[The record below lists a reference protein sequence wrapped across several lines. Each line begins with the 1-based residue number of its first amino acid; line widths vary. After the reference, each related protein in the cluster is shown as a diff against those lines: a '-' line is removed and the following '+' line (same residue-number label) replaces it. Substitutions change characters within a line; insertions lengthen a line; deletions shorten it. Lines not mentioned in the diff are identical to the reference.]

1 MKKILNWMLTSCR
14 ACSRSTK
21 RASSLCA
28 RSIAAFAAIL
38 ICGATVLTSCN
49 DNPDNPTP
57 SQPGVEGEASVPFE
71 EPTDDQLEVK
81 VTADMP
87 TAVLAQFDESTVAA
101 ALIKRLPQTTTAIND
116 DTKLVLLDDSQI
128 KSLTEDDYFAMAR
141 VIFNGGY
148 VALHRPKFENA
159 FFFAVSLDDQFEKIQ
174 NAILKENG
182 VEGADDEPAA
192 SSRNDGDMVRKVNN
206 IRALHRSGEAI
217 DANTV
222 IDELVVFST
231 NANYLIPPY
240 SEELTFE
247 SKSEDEQGQET
258 TVEQK
263 EKFLLN
269 PYHCGHLADG
279 VATWL
284 NTKEQEKADAQQ
296 PDAAN
301 ARRRAEA
308 DEVINS
314 MMSCTDEFTITGSL
328 NAFDDQGRRYN
339 RKDVSNTTIRSWSI
353 HDFGSNRDFYYVEES
368 HHIRMGGENSDK
380 SKTLY
385 WGPYNKEDWMYSI
398 GGTPG
403 AMWAVTKHYNTFPI
417 EGFENAGS
425 NWAFYYGNWLHE
437 SDHTM
442 SLSGAGD
449 IKVEKSLP
457 STDNNQSTETIAIGT
472 TDGTSHTSGWSF
484 GGNIG
489 FNAGKSGSNGT
500 GGGNL
505 GFNFSYTNTNTTS
518 HSTSFTMSTSSVSK
532 DLAIKRNTDGAKVT
546 WTYKAGHTP
555 GVIWEKMWHEMAA
568 PILTNDI
575 DITNKVCWSVKNPS
589 GKYQLAW
596 YRKNWTRARFLNSNR
611 DVSQIFGRSS
621 GYSKTYNL
629 TPPRRFR
636 KEWYCDLR
644 VSGQNLKDDATE
656 KFLAY
661 LREVVNPSMFSN
673 KFYLA
678 EAKDDD
684 VKVIKYNV
692 GVATNI
698 LEKKSNL
705 RDMIEHRAESLGIE
719 EYTIKWFTND
729 EAVNKSHVPFMYKRV
744 IGKN

>member
-1 MKKILNWMLTSCR
+1 MKKILNWML
-14 ACSRSTK
+14 
-21 RASSLCA
+21 
-28 RSIAAFAAIL
+28 AAIF
-38 ICGATVLTSCN
+38 ICGSSVFASCVAN
-49 DNPDNPTP
+49 EDNSSADV
-57 SQPGVEGEASVPFE
+57 PGGEVTEPYV

-128 KSLTEDDYFAMAR
+128 KSLTEDDYFAMSR

-159 FFFAVSLDDQFEKIQ
+159 LFFGVSLDDQFEKIQ

-192 SSRNDGDMVRKVNN
+192 SSSRNDGDMVRKVNN
-206 IRALHRSGEAI
+206 ACAMTNRAAEV

-222 IDELVVFST
+222 IDELMVFSI

-240 SEELTFE
+240 SEELPAA
-247 SKSEDEQGQET
+247 SKTEDEQGQET
-258 TVEQK
+258 TVETK

-279 VATWL
+279 VAAWL
-284 NTKEQEKADAQQ
+284 NAKEQEKADAQQ

-301 ARRRAEA
+301 ASRRAEA

-314 MMSCTDEFTITGSL
+314 IMSSTDEFTVSGSL
-328 NAFDDQGRRYN
+328 WAFDDQGRKYN
-339 RKDVSNTTIRSWSI
+339 RKNASNTTIRSWSI

-385 WGPYNKEDWMYSI
+385 WGPYKKEKWMY
-398 GGTPG
+398 T
-403 AMWAVTKHYNTFPI
+403 TEKKHIVGDIYADVPKKYSI
-417 EGFENAGS
+417 EGYERDGS
-425 NWAFYYGNWLHE
+425 IYAFYYGSWLNE
-437 SDHTM
+437 SSHTM

-457 STDNNQSTETIAIGT
+457 STDNNQTTETIAIGT
-472 TDGTSHTSGWSF
+472 MDGTSHTEGWSIGGSL
-484 GGNIG
+484 GGN
-489 FNAGKSGSNGT
+489 AGMSGSNVT
-500 GGGNL
+500 GGGTA
-505 GFNFSYTNTNTTS
+505 GFNFSFSNSTTTI
-518 HSTSFTMSTSSVSK
+518 HNTSFTMSTSSVSK

-546 WTYKAGHTP
+546 WTYIAGHEP
-555 GVIWEKMWHEMAA
+555 DVIWEKIWHEMAA

-589 GKYQLAW
+589 GQYKLYW
-596 YRKNWTRARFLNSNR
+596 YRNNFTGALFLNSNR
-611 DVSQIFGRSS
+611 DGGKRVGLGCNFDETHTLSA
-621 GYSKTYNL
+621 
-629 TPPRRFR
+629 PRRFK

-644 VSGQNLKDDATE
+644 VSGKNLKDDATE

-661 LREVVNPSMFSN
+661 LREVVNPTMFSN
-673 KFYLA
+673 KFNLA
-678 EAKDDD
+678 EATNDD

-698 LEKKSNL
+698 LKKDSQL
-705 RDMIEHRAESLGIE
+705 REMIEYRAKELGIE
-719 EYTIKWFTND
+719 KYTIKWFTND
-729 EAVNKSHVPFMYKRV
+729 EAVNKKHKPFTFPRE
-744 IGKN
+744 IGKK

>member
-1 MKKILNWMLTSCR
+1 ML
-14 ACSRSTK
+14 
-21 RASSLCA
+21 
-28 RSIAAFAAIL
+28 AAIL
-38 ICGATVLTSCN
+38 ICGSSVFASCVAN
-49 DNPDNPTP
+49 EDNSSADV
-57 SQPGVEGEASVPFE
+57 PGGEVTEPYV

-148 VALHRPKFENA
+148 VALHRPKFGNA
-159 FFFAVSLDDQFEKIQ
+159 LFFGVSLDDQFEKVQ

-192 SSRNDGDMVRKVNN
+192 SSSRNDGDMVRKVNN
-206 IRALHRSGEAI
+206 VRALHRSGETI
-217 DANTV
+217 DENTV

-240 SEELTFE
+240 SEELPVASTI
-247 SKSEDEQGQET
+247 EDEQGQET
-258 TVEQK
+258 TVETK

-279 VATWL
+279 VAAWL
-284 NTKEQEKADAQQ
+284 NTKEQEKAEAQQ
-296 PDAAN
+296 PEAAN

-308 DEVINS
+308 TEVINS
-314 MMSCTDEFTITGSL
+314 MLSCTDEFTITGSL
-328 NAFDDQGRRYN
+328 WAHDDQGRKYN
-339 RKDVSNTTIRSWSI
+339 RKNASNTTIRSWSI

-385 WGPYNKEDWMYSI
+385 WGPYKKEKWMY
-398 GGTPG
+398 T
-403 AMWAVTKHYNTFPI
+403 TEKKHIVGDIYADVPKKYSI
-417 EGFENAGS
+417 EGYERDGS
-425 NWAFYYGNWLHE
+425 IYAFYYGSWLNE
-437 SDHTM
+437 SSHTM

-457 STDNNQSTETIAIGT
+457 STDNNQTTETIAIGSI
-472 TDGTSHTSGWSF
+472 DATSHTSGWSIGGSI
-484 GGNIG
+484 GGN
-489 FNAGKSGSNGT
+489 AGMSGSNAT
-500 GGGNL
+500 GGGSAS
-505 GFNFSYTNTNTTS
+505 FNWGYSESNTTS

-546 WTYKAGHTP
+546 WTYIAGHEP
-555 GVIWEKMWHEMAA
+555 DVIWEKIWHEMAA
-568 PILTNDI
+568 PTLTNDI

-589 GKYQLAW
+589 GQYKLYW
-596 YRKNWTRARFLNSNR
+596 YRNNFTGALFLNSNR
-611 DVSQIFGRSS
+611 DGGKRVGLGCNYDETHTLSA
-621 GYSKTYNL
+621 
-629 TPPRRFR
+629 PRRFK

-644 VSGQNLKDDATE
+644 VSGKNLKDDATE

-661 LREVVNPSMFSN
+661 LREVVNPTMFSN
-673 KFYLA
+673 KFNLA
-678 EAKDDD
+678 EATNDD

-692 GVATNI
+692 GVATKI
-698 LEKKSNL
+698 LEKKSGL
-705 RDMIEHRAESLGIE
+705 RDMIEYRATELGIE
-719 EYTIKWFTND
+719 KYTIKWFTND
-729 EAVNKSHVPFMYKRV
+729 EAVNKKHKPFTFPRE
-744 IGKN
+744 IGKK

>member
-1 MKKILNWMLTSCR
+1 MKKILNWML
-14 ACSRSTK
+14 
-21 RASSLCA
+21 
-28 RSIAAFAAIL
+28 AAIF
-38 ICGATVLTSCN
+38 ICGSSVFASCVAN
-49 DNPDNPTP
+49 EDNSSADV
-57 SQPGVEGEASVPFE
+57 PGGEVI
-71 EPTDDQLEVK
+71 EPYLESTDDQLEVK

-159 FFFAVSLDDQFEKIQ
+159 LFFGVSLDDQFEKIQ

-192 SSRNDGDMVRKVNN
+192 SSRRNDGDMVRKVNN
-206 IRALHRSGEAI
+206 VRALHRSGEEI

-222 IDELVVFST
+222 IDELMVFSI

-240 SEELTFE
+240 SEELPAA
-247 SKSEDEQGQET
+247 SKTEDEQGQKT
-258 TVEQK
+258 TVETK

-284 NTKEQEKADAQQ
+284 NTKEQEKADVQQ

-301 ARRRAEA
+301 ASRRAEA

-314 MMSCTDEFTITGSL
+314 MMSCTDEFTISGSL
-328 NAFDDQGRRYN
+328 RAFDDQGRRYN
-339 RKDVSNTTIRSWSI
+339 RKNASNTTIRSWSI
-353 HDFGSNRDFYYVEES
+353 HDFGSNRDFYYVEEN

-385 WGPYNKEDWMYSI
+385 WGPYDKEKWMYTWEKWNLVGDMYVDAPKKFSVEGYEDQGSI
-398 GGTPG
+398 
-403 AMWAVTKHYNTFPI
+403 Y
-417 EGFENAGS
+417 
-425 NWAFYYGNWLHE
+425 AFYYGSWLDE
-437 SDHTM
+437 SSHAM
-442 SLSGAGD
+442 SLAGAGE
-449 IKVEKSLP
+449 INVEKSLP
-457 STDNNQSTETIAIGT
+457 STDNNQTTETIAIGT

-484 GGNIG
+484 GGSLG
-489 FNAGKSGSNGT
+489 GNAGMSGSNGT
-500 GGGNL
+500 GGGSG
-505 GFNFSYTNTNTTS
+505 GFNFSYSKSTTTI
-518 HSTSFTMSTSSVSK
+518 HNTSFTMSTSSVSK

-546 WTYKAGHTP
+546 WTYEAGHTP
-555 GVIWEKMWHEMAA
+555 RVIWDKMWHEMAA

-596 YRKNWTRARFLNSNR
+596 SRTNWIKAVFVQWGKSSGQRFALNSACA
-611 DVSQIFGRSS
+611 
-621 GYSKTYNL
+621 KTYNL

-644 VSGQNLKDDATE
+644 VSGKNLKDDATE

-661 LREVVNPSMFSN
+661 LREVVNPTMFSN
-673 KFYLA
+673 KFNLA
-678 EAKDDD
+678 EATNDG

-692 GVATNI
+692 GVATKI
-698 LEKKSNL
+698 LKKNSQL
-705 RDMIEHRAESLGIE
+705 RDMIEYRAKELGIE
-719 EYTIKWFTND
+719 KYTIKWFTND
-729 EAVNKSHVPFMYKRV
+729 EAVNKKHKPFTFPRE

>member
-1 MKKILNWMLTSCR
+1 MKKILNWML
-14 ACSRSTK
+14 
-21 RASSLCA
+21 
-28 RSIAAFAAIL
+28 AAIF
-38 ICGATVLTSCN
+38 ICGSSVFASCVAN
-49 DNPDNPTP
+49 EDNSSADV
-57 SQPGVEGEASVPFE
+57 PGGEVIEPYV

-128 KSLTEDDYFAMAR
+128 KSLTEDDYFAMSR
-141 VIFNGGY
+141 VLFNGGY

-159 FFFAVSLDDQFEKIQ
+159 FFFAVSLDDQFEKVQ

-206 IRALHRSGEAI
+206 IRALHRSGEEI

-222 IDELVVFST
+222 IDELMVFSI

-240 SEELTFE
+240 SEEMPFE

-258 TVEQK
+258 TVETK

-279 VATWL
+279 VAAWL
-284 NTKEQEKADAQQ
+284 NAKEQEKTEAQQ
-296 PDAAN
+296 PEAVSAKH
-301 ARRRAEA
+301 RAEA
-308 DEVINS
+308 NEVINS
-314 MMSCTDEFTITGSL
+314 MMSCTDEFTISGSL
-328 NAFDDQGRRYN
+328 WAYDSQGKQYN
-339 RKDVSNTTIRSWSI
+339 RKNVSNTTIRSWSI

-385 WGPYNKEDWMYSI
+385 WGPYKKEDWTYSI

-417 EGFENAGS
+417 EGFEDYGS
-425 NWAFYYGNWLHE
+425 NWSFYYGSWLSSSSH
-437 SDHTM
+437 SM
-442 SLSGAGD
+442 SLAGAGE
-449 IKVEKSLP
+449 INVEKSLP
-457 STDNNQSTETIAIGT
+457 STDNNQTTETIAIGT
-472 TDGTSHTSGWSF
+472 TDGTSHTEGWSIGGSL
-484 GGNIG
+484 GGN
-489 FNAGKSGSNGT
+489 AGMSGSNGT
-500 GGGNL
+500 GGGSAS
-505 GFNFSYTNTNTTS
+505 FNFSYSNSTTTI
-518 HSTSFTMSTSSVSK
+518 HNTSFTMSTSSVSK

-546 WTYKAGHTP
+546 WSYEAGHTP
-555 GVIWEKMWHEMAA
+555 GVIWDKFWHEMAA
-568 PILTNDI
+568 PTLTNDI

-589 GKYQLAW
+589 GQYQLAW
-596 YRKNWTRARFLNSNR
+596 YRKNWTRALFVQW
-611 DVSQIFGRSS
+611 DKSS
-621 GYSKTYNL
+621 GRRVAMSSACAETHNL

-661 LREVVNPSMFSN
+661 LREVVNPTMFSN

-678 EAKDDD
+678 EAEDDD

-692 GVATNI
+692 GVATKI

-705 RDMIEHRAESLGIE
+705 RDMIEYRAKELGIE
-719 EYTIKWFTND
+719 KYTIKWFTND
-729 EAVNKSHVPFMYKRV
+729 EAVNKKHKPFTFPRE

>member
-1 MKKILNWMLTSCR
+1 MKKILNWML
-14 ACSRSTK
+14 
-21 RASSLCA
+21 
-28 RSIAAFAAIL
+28 AAIF
-38 ICGATVLTSCN
+38 ICGSSVFASCVAN
-49 DNPDNPTP
+49 EDNSSADV
-57 SQPGVEGEASVPFE
+57 PGGEVIEPYV

-128 KSLTEDDYFAMAR
+128 KSLTEDDYFAMSR

-159 FFFAVSLDDQFEKIQ
+159 LFFAVSLDDQFEKIQ

-192 SSRNDGDMVRKVNN
+192 SSSRNDGDMVRKVNN
-206 IRALHRSGEAI
+206 VRELHRSGEAI

-240 SEELTFE
+240 SEEMPAA
-247 SKSEDEQGQET
+247 SKTEDEQGQET
-258 TVEQK
+258 TVETK

-284 NTKEQEKADAQQ
+284 NTKEQEKTEAQQ

-457 STDNNQSTETIAIGT
+457 STDNNQTTETIAIGT

-489 FNAGKSGSNGT
+489 FNAGKSNGNWG

-505 GFNFSYTNTNTTS
+505 GFNFSYSNSTTTI
-518 HSTSFTMSTSSVSK
+518 HNTSFTMSTSSVSK

-546 WTYKAGHTP
+546 WSYKAGHTP

-629 TPPRRFR
+629 TPPRRFK

-644 VSGQNLKDDATE
+644 VSGKNLKDDATE

-661 LREVVNPSMFSN
+661 LREVVNPTMFSN
-673 KFYLA
+673 KFNLA
-678 EAKDDD
+678 EATNDGVD
-684 VKVIKYNV
+684 VIKYNV
-692 GVATNI
+692 GVATKI
-698 LEKKSNL
+698 LKKNSQL
-705 RDMIEHRAESLGIE
+705 RDMIEYRAKELGIE
-719 EYTIKWFTND
+719 KYTIKWFTND
-729 EAVNKSHVPFMYKRV
+729 EAVNKKHKPFTFPRE

>member
-1 MKKILNWMLTSCR
+1 MKKIMNWML
-14 ACSRSTK
+14 
-21 RASSLCA
+21 
-28 RSIAAFAAIL
+28 AAIF
-38 ICGATVLTSCN
+38 ICGASVFASCVAN
-49 DNPDNPTP
+49 EDNSSADV
-57 SQPGVEGEASVPFE
+57 PGGEVTEPYV
-71 EPTDDQLEVK
+71 EPTADQLEVK

-101 ALIKRLPQTTTAIND
+101 ALIKRLPQTTTAIGD

-159 FFFAVSLDDQFEKIQ
+159 LFFAVSLDDQFEIVQ

-182 VEGADDEPAA
+182 VEGADDKPAA
-192 SSRNDGDMVRKVNN
+192 SRRNDGDMVRKVNN
-206 IRALHRSGEAI
+206 IRALTRSGEEI

-240 SEELTFE
+240 SEDLPVE

-258 TVEQK
+258 TVEHK
-263 EKFLLN
+263 EKVLLN
-269 PYHCGHLADG
+269 AYHCGHLADG
-279 VATWL
+279 VAAWL
-284 NTKEQEKADAQQ
+284 NAKEQEKAQTQQ
-296 PDAAN
+296 PEAAS
-301 ARRRAEA
+301 ASTRAEA
-308 DEVINS
+308 NEVINS
-314 MMSCTDEFTITGSL
+314 MLSCTDEFTITGSL
-328 NAFDDQGRRYN
+328 NALDDQGRKYN
-339 RKDVSNTTIRSWSI
+339 RKNVSNTTIRSWSV

-385 WGPYNKEDWMYSI
+385 WGPYDKEKWMYTTEKKYI
-398 GGTPG
+398 LGNAYMYVP
-403 AMWAVTKHYNTFPI
+403 KTFSV
-417 EGFENAGS
+417 EGHEKDGS
-425 NWAFYYGNWLHE
+425 NWVFYYGSWLDKSE
-437 SDHTM
+437 HTM

-484 GGNIG
+484 GGSLG

-505 GFNFSYTNTNTTS
+505 GFNFSYTNTTTTI
-518 HSTSFTMSTSSVSK
+518 HNTSFTMSTSSVSK
-532 DLAIKRNTDGAKVT
+532 DLAINRNTDGAKVT

-555 GVIWEKMWHEMAA
+555 KFIYEKTWHEMAA

-589 GKYQLAW
+589 GQYQLYW
-596 YRKNWTRARFLNSNR
+596 YRVNWTKALFVQDNKNTRVAYSW
-611 DVSQIFGRSS
+611 GS
-621 GYSKTYNL
+621 GYSETHDL

-644 VSGQNLKDDATE
+644 VYGKNLKDDATE

-678 EAKDDD
+678 EAEDDD

-692 GVATNI
+692 GIATSI
-698 LEKKSNL
+698 LEKESGL
-705 RDMIEHRAESLGIE
+705 REMIEYRAERLGIE

-729 EAVNKSHVPFMYKRV
+729 EAVKKNHLPFTYKRE

>member
-1 MKKILNWMLTSCR
+1 MKKILNWML
-14 ACSRSTK
+14 
-21 RASSLCA
+21 
-28 RSIAAFAAIL
+28 AAIF
-38 ICGATVLTSCN
+38 ICCSSVFASCVAN
-49 DNPDNPTP
+49 EDNSSADV
-57 SQPGVEGEASVPFE
+57 PGGEVTEPYV

-128 KSLTEDDYFAMAR
+128 KSLTEDDYFAIAR

-159 FFFAVSLDDQFEKIQ
+159 LFFAVSLDDQFEKVQ

-192 SSRNDGDMVRKVNN
+192 SRRNDGDMVRKVNN
-206 IRALHRSGEAI
+206 VRALHRSGEAI
-217 DANTV
+217 DENTV
-222 IDELVVFST
+222 IEELLVFST

-240 SEELTFE
+240 SEEMPVASTM
-247 SKSEDEQGQET
+247 EDEQGQET

-263 EKFLLN
+263 VKYLLN

-284 NTKEQEKADAQQ
+284 NAKEQEKADAQQ

-308 DEVINS
+308 TEVINS
-314 MMSCTDEFTITGSL
+314 MMSCTDEFTVTGSL
-328 NAFDDQGRRYN
+328 WAFDDQGRRYN
-339 RKDVSNTTIRSWSI
+339 RKNVSNTTIRSWSI

-385 WGPYNKEDWMYSI
+385 WGPYDKEKWMYTWEKWNPVGDMYVDVPKKFS
-398 GGTPG
+398 
-403 AMWAVTKHYNTFPI
+403 VQ
-417 EGFENAGS
+417 GFEDYGS
-425 NWAFYYGNWLHE
+425 NWSFYYGSWLDE
-437 SDHTM
+437 SSHAM

-457 STDNNQSTETIAIGT
+457 STDNNQTTETIAIGS
-472 TDGTSHTSGWSF
+472 TDVSTHTSGWSIGGSI
-484 GGNIG
+484 GGN
-489 FNAGKSGSNGT
+489 
-500 GGGNL
+500 GGGPS
-505 GFNFSYTNTNTTS
+505 FNFGYSDTNTTS
-518 HSTSFTMSTSSVSK
+518 HSTSFNMSTSSVSK
-532 DLAIKRNTDGAKVT
+532 DLAIYRNTDGAKVT
-546 WTYKAGHTP
+546 WTYKAGHDP
-555 GVIWEKMWHEMAA
+555 GVIWEKNWHEMAA

-575 DITNKVCWSVKNPS
+575 DITNKVCWSVENPS
-589 GKYQLAW
+589 GQYTMAW
-596 YRKNWTRARFLNSNR
+596 YRENWTRALFLQWGKS
-611 DVSQIFGRSS
+611 SSKTFALSS
-621 GYSKTYNL
+621 GHAKTYDL
-629 TPPRRFR
+629 TAPRRFR

-678 EAKDDD
+678 EAEDDD

-719 EYTIKWFTND
+719 KYTIKWFTND

>member
-1 MKKILNWMLTSCR
+1 ML
-14 ACSRSTK
+14 
-21 RASSLCA
+21 
-28 RSIAAFAAIL
+28 AAIF
-38 ICGATVLTSCN
+38 ICGSSVFASCVAN
-49 DNPDNPTP
+49 EDNSSADV
-57 SQPGVEGEASVPFE
+57 PGGEVTEPYV

-87 TAVLAQFDESTVAA
+87 TAVLAQFDESTVGA
-101 ALIKRLPQTTTAIND
+101 ALIKRLLQTTTAIND

-128 KSLTEDDYFAMAR
+128 RSLTEDDYFAMAR

-159 FFFAVSLDDQFEKIQ
+159 LFFGVSLDDQFEKIQ

-192 SSRNDGDMVRKVNN
+192 SSSNDGDMVRKVNN
-206 IRALHRSGEAI
+206 VRALHRSGEEI

-222 IDELVVFST
+222 IYELVVFST

-240 SEELTFE
+240 SEELPVA
-247 SKSEDEQGQET
+247 SKTEDEQGQET
-258 TVEQK
+258 TVETK

-308 DEVINS
+308 NEVINS
-314 MMSCTDEFTITGSL
+314 MMSCTDEFTISGSL
-328 NAFDDQGRRYN
+328 NARDDQGRQYN
-339 RKDVSNTTIRSWSI
+339 RKNVSNTTIRSWSV

-385 WGPYNKEDWMYSI
+385 WGPYKKEDWMYSI

-403 AMWAVTKHYNTFPI
+403 AMWPVTKHYNTFSV
-417 EGFENAGS
+417 EGYEGYGS
-425 NWAFYYGNWLHE
+425 DYAFYYGSWLEE
-437 SDHTM
+437 SRHTM
-442 SLSGAGD
+442 KLTGAGD

-472 TDGTSHTSGWSF
+472 TDGTSHTSGWSIGGSL
-484 GGNIG
+484 GGN
-489 FNAGKSGSNGT
+489 AGMSGSNAT
-500 GGGNL
+500 GQGSV
-505 GFNFSYTNTNTTS
+505 GFNWGYSESSTTS
-518 HSTSFTMSTSSVSK
+518 HSTSFTMSTSQVSK
-532 DLAIKRNTDGAKVT
+532 DLAITRNTDGAAVT
-546 WTYKAGHTP
+546 WHYEQGHRP
-555 GVIWEKMWHEMAA
+555 EIIFQGKFWHEMAA

-589 GKYQLAW
+589 GQYKLYW
-596 YRKNWTRARFLNSNR
+596 YRKNWTQAKFAKANR
-611 DVSQIFGRSS
+611 ELSTDFSMGC
-621 GYSKTYNL
+621 GYDKTHTL
-629 TPPRRFR
+629 SAPRRFK

-644 VSGQNLKDDATE
+644 VSGKNLNGDARD

-661 LREVVNPSMFSN
+661 LREVVNPIMFSN
-673 KFYLA
+673 KFNLA
-678 EAKDDD
+678 EATNDGVD
-684 VKVIKYNV
+684 VIKYNV
-692 GVATNI
+692 GVATKI
-698 LEKKSNL
+698 LKKDSNL
-705 RDMIEHRAESLGIE
+705 RDMIEYRAKELGIE
-719 EYTIKWFTND
+719 KYTIKWFTND
-729 EAVNKSHVPFMYKRV
+729 EAVNKKHKPFTFPRE
-744 IGKN
+744 IGKK

>member
-1 MKKILNWMLTSCR
+1 MKKILNWML
-14 ACSRSTK
+14 
-21 RASSLCA
+21 
-28 RSIAAFAAIL
+28 AAIL
-38 ICGATVLTSCN
+38 ICCSSVFASCVAN
-49 DNPDNPTP
+49 EDNSSADV
-57 SQPGVEGEASVPFE
+57 PGGEVIEPYV

-116 DTKLVLLDDSQI
+116 DTKLVLLEGNQV
-128 KSLTEDDYFAMAR
+128 KSLTEADYFTMAR

-148 VALHRPKFENA
+148 VALHRPTFPDA
-159 FFFAVSLDDQFEKIQ
+159 FAFAMSVDDQFEKVQ

-192 SSRNDGDMVRKVNN
+192 SSSRNDGDMVRKVNN
-206 IRALHRSGEAI
+206 VRALTRSGEAI
-217 DANTV
+217 DENTV
-222 IDELVVFST
+222 IEELVVFST

-240 SEELTFE
+240 SEELPFE

-263 EKFLLN
+263 VKHLLN
-269 PYHCGHLADG
+269 PYHCGQLADG

-314 MMSCTDEFTITGSL
+314 MLSCTDEFTITGSL
-328 NAFDDQGRRYN
+328 NAHDDQGRKYN

-368 HHIRMGGENSDK
+368 HHIRMGGENSDN

-417 EGFENAGS
+417 EGHESNGS
-425 NWAFYYGNWLHE
+425 DYAFYYGSWLRE

-457 STDNNQSTETIAIGT
+457 STDNNQTTETIAIGT
-472 TDGTSHTSGWSF
+472 MDGTSHTSGWSF
-484 GGNIG
+484 GGNLG
-489 FNAGKSGSNGT
+489 FNAGKSNGNWG

-505 GFNFSYTNTNTTS
+505 GFNLSYTNTTTTV
-518 HSTSFTMSTSSVSK
+518 HNTSFNMSTSSVSK
-532 DLAIKRNTDGAKVT
+532 DLAIYRNTDGTMVT
-546 WTYKAGHTP
+546 WTYKAGHDP
-555 GVIWEKMWHEMAA
+555 DVIWEKSWHEMAA

-589 GKYQLAW
+589 GEYSLNW
-596 YRKNWTRARFLNSNR
+596 YRNNWTRAIFRKASKNTATWISVGSN
-611 DVSQIFGRSS
+611 
-621 GYSKTYNL
+621 YSETHNL

-678 EAKDDD
+678 EAEDDD

-692 GVATNI
+692 GIATNI
-698 LEKKSNL
+698 LEKKSGL
-705 RDMIEHRAESLGIE
+705 RDMIEYRAKELGIE
-719 EYTIKWFTND
+719 KYTIKWFTND

>member
-1 MKKILNWMLTSCR
+1 MNWML
-14 ACSRSTK
+14 
-21 RASSLCA
+21 
-28 RSIAAFAAIL
+28 AAIF
-38 ICGATVLTSCN
+38 ICGSSVFASCV
-49 DNPDNPTP
+49 DNEDN
-57 SQPGVEGEASVPFE
+57 SSADVPGGEVTEPYV

-128 KSLTEDDYFAMAR
+128 KSLTEDDYFAMSR
-141 VIFNGGY
+141 VLFNGGY
-148 VALHRPKFENA
+148 VALHRPKFGNA
-159 FFFAVSLDDQFEKIQ
+159 FFFAVSLDDQFEKVQ

-192 SSRNDGDMVRKVNN
+192 SRSSDGGDMVRKVNN
-206 IRALHRSGEAI
+206 VRALTRSGEEI
-217 DANTV
+217 DENTV

-240 SEELTFE
+240 SEELPVASTM
-247 SKSEDEQGQET
+247 EDEQGQET
-258 TVEQK
+258 TVETK

-279 VATWL
+279 VAAWL
-284 NTKEQEKADAQQ
+284 NAKEQEKAEAQQ
-296 PDAAN
+296 PEAAS
-301 ARRRAEA
+301 ASTRAEA
-308 DEVINS
+308 TEVINS
-314 MMSCTDEFTITGSL
+314 MLSCTDEFTVTGSL
-328 NAFDDQGRRYN
+328 WAFDDQGRKYN
-339 RKDVSNTTIRSWSI
+339 RKNASNTTIRSWSI

-385 WGPYNKEDWMYSI
+385 LGPYDKEKWMY
-398 GGTPG
+398 T
-403 AMWAVTKHYNTFPI
+403 TEKKHIVGDIYADVPKKYSI
-417 EGFENAGS
+417 EGYERDGS
-425 NWAFYYGNWLHE
+425 IYAFYYGSWVNE
-437 SDHTM
+437 SSHTM

-457 STDNNQSTETIAIGT
+457 STDNNQTTETIAIGSI
-472 TDGTSHTSGWSF
+472 DASSHTSGWSIGGSI
-484 GGNIG
+484 GGN
-489 FNAGKSGSNGT
+489 AGMSGSNAT
-500 GGGNL
+500 GGGTA
-505 GFNFSYTNTNTTS
+505 GFNWGYSESNTTS

-546 WTYKAGHTP
+546 WTYIAGHEP
-555 GVIWEKMWHEMAA
+555 DVIWEKIWHEMAA

-589 GKYQLAW
+589 GQYKLYW
-596 YRKNWTRARFLNSNR
+596 YRNNFTGALFLNSNR
-611 DVSQIFGRSS
+611 DGGKRVGLGCNYDETHTLSA
-621 GYSKTYNL
+621 
-629 TPPRRFR
+629 PRRF
-636 KEWYCDLR
+636 KMEWYCDLR
-644 VSGQNLKDDATE
+644 VSGKNLKDDATE

-661 LREVVNPSMFSN
+661 LREVVNPTMFSN
-673 KFYLA
+673 KFNLA
-678 EAKDDD
+678 EATNDD

-698 LEKKSNL
+698 LEKKSGL

-729 EAVNKSHVPFMYKRV
+729 EAVNKKHKPFTFPRE
-744 IGKN
+744 IGKK

>member
-1 MKKILNWMLTSCR
+1 MKKIQNWML
-14 ACSRSTK
+14 
-21 RASSLCA
+21 
-28 RSIAAFAAIL
+28 AAIF
-38 ICGATVLTSCN
+38 ICGSSVFASCV
-49 DNPDNPTP
+49 DNEDNSSADVPD
-57 SQPGVEGEASVPFE
+57 GEVIDPYV

-148 VALHRPKFENA
+148 VALHRPTFGNA
-159 FFFAVSLDDQFEKIQ
+159 LFFGVSLDDQFENVQ

-192 SSRNDGDMVRKVNN
+192 SRRNDGDMVRKVNN

-217 DANTV
+217 DENTV
-222 IDELVVFST
+222 IEELVVFST

-240 SEELTFE
+240 SEELPFE
-247 SKSEDEQGQET
+247 SKSEDEQGQGT
-258 TVEQK
+258 TVEHK

-279 VATWL
+279 VAAWL

-301 ARRRAEA
+301 SRRRAEA

-328 NAFDDQGRRYN
+328 NAFDDQGRKYN
-339 RKDVSNTTIRSWSI
+339 RKNVSNTTIRSWSI

-457 STDNNQSTETIAIGT
+457 STDNNQTTETIAIGS
-472 TDGTSHTSGWSF
+472 TDVSTHTSGWSIGGSI
-484 GGNIG
+484 GGN
-489 FNAGKSGSNGT
+489 
-500 GGGNL
+500 GGGPS
-505 GFNFSYTNTNTTS
+505 FNFGYSDTNTTS
-518 HSTSFTMSTSSVSK
+518 HSTSFAMSTSSVSK

-546 WTYKAGHTP
+546 WTYIAGHDP
-555 GVIWEKMWHEMAA
+555 GVIWEKIWHEMAA

-589 GKYQLAW
+589 GQYNLYW
-596 YRKNWTRARFLNSNR
+596 YRKNWTSAKFLNSNQDEAKR
-611 DVSQIFGRSS
+611 VGLGCNYDETHTLSA
-621 GYSKTYNL
+621 
-629 TPPRRFR
+629 PRRFK
-636 KEWYCDLR
+636 KEWYCDFR

-661 LREVVNPSMFSN
+661 LREVVNPIMFSN
-673 KFYLA
+673 KFNLA
-678 EAKDDD
+678 EATNDGVD
-684 VKVIKYNV
+684 VIKYNV

-698 LEKKSNL
+698 LEKKSGL
-705 RDMIEHRAESLGIE
+705 RNMIEHRAESLGIE

-744 IGKN
+744 IGKD